1 MPYDIAND
9 LILRPTQL
17 SSAASL
23 AGSSLVAIPTNTS
36 SDTPTSTPQADD
48 EADDDTFS
56 AGAMAGVGVGIGV
69 PLLIVIGVLSW
80 LLLLEKKKSKQS
92 AARDSS
98 MYAAGAQGPPHFVAQ
113 SSSHTYAARSPGNP
127 AEMAVKSDS
136 QELEGETR

>member
-36 SDTPTSTPQADD
+36 SGTPTSTSQ
-48 EADDDTFS
+48 ADDDTFS

-69 PLLIVIGVLSW
+69 PLLIIIGVLSW